1 MGRFFGGQITKTV
14 SFVISVVFAT
24 PLWAQE
30 AAKGAYTSTQVHQ
43 NAGGGSFIW
52 LTLVTLVLAAVLVS
66 LIAWFVKRNLQID
79 VPNST
84 IKVLTSQSLGP
95 RERIVIAQVVGR
107 VFVLSHTPTQIS
119 LITELDASEVASL
132 PKTTHH
138 APEFAKK
145 LSDLLRKGIKV

>member
-1 MGRFFGGQITKTV
+1 MGRFFGGQITKTYG
-14 SFVISVVFAT
+14 FVISAAFAA
-24 PLWAQE
+24 PVWAQE
-30 AAKGAYTSTQVHQ
+30 AAKSTYTSTQVHQ

-119 LITELDASEVASL
+119 MIAELDAAEVASL

-138 APEFAKK
+138 TPEFAKK

>member
-1 MGRFFGGQITKTV
+1 MGRFFGSPMSQSTGLAFGLGF
-14 SFVISVVFAT
+14 SA
-24 PLWAQE
+24 PLWAQD
-30 AAKGAYTSTQVHQ
+30 AAKATYTSTQTYQ
-43 NAGGGSFIW
+43 SAGGGSFIW

-95 RERIVIAQVVGR
+95 RERIVIAQIVGR

-119 LITELDASEVASL
+119 VIAELDAAEVAAL
-132 PKTTHH
+132 PKTSQHV
-138 APEFAKK
+138 PDFAKK
-145 LSDLLRKGIKV
+145 LSDLLRKGIKA

>member
-1 MGRFFGGQITKTV
+1 MGRFFGGQITKSTGLVIGVV
-14 SFVISVVFAT
+14 SAT
-24 PLWAQE
+24 PVWAQE
-30 AAKGAYTSTQVHQ
+30 AAKGAFTSTQVHQ

-95 RERIVIAQVVGR
+95 RERIVIAQIVGR

-119 LITELDASEVASL
+119 VIAELDAAEVASL
-132 PKTTHH
+132 PKTSQHM
-138 APEFAKK
+138 PDFAKK
-145 LSDLLRKGIKV
+145 LSDLLRKGIKA